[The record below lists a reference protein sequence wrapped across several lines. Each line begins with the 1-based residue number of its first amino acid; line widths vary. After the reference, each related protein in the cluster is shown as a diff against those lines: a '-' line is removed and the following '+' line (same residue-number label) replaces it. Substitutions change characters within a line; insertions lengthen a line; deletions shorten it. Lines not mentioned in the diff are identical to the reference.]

1 MSKIGIDAVELSL
14 TVKALEWRLLECND
28 RVDLHHGRNDLKVIW
43 NSVSRD
49 QPSCNCIDRI
59 IIKDS
64 EKFYRCTIGIICP
77 TDSRPILYCKLHL
90 TVHHARGNNFFNM
103 TWSEYNL
110 YIRTVADYLTER
122 YGVEIDVE
130 QATVSYIELNC
141 NISLTQE
148 YRSYSRVLKLLMSS
162 LNKKFKALQY
172 YEREGAVPI
181 YDSLLRA
188 NNSISVLM
196 YNKTYELGQGHTR
209 SDDEKVLR
217 IEFALKT
224 PNKIRRVFN
233 TRKWNALTDTA
244 ICECYH
250 KLFESLIVCSFKRW
264 KNLSQKML
272 VQELRQ
278 LQGKNGWPRK
288 WAQLFMNRIRD
299 KDLQSSKPLILDI
312 EQVYDAMRCLPDPS
326 RNISKKILLLQRN
339 EQAICDSTYLHKD
352 LLKVDELFQKE
363 LCAYKNFSSE

>member
-1 MSKIGIDAVELSL
+1 MSKIGIDAMKLSL

-28 RVDLHHGRNDLKVIW
+28 KVDLHHSRNDLKAIW
-43 NSVSRD
+43 SSVARD

-64 EKFYRCTIGIICP
+64 EKFYRCTIGIIHP
-77 TDSRPILYCKLHL
+77 TNSRPILYCNLHL

-148 YRSYSRVLKLLMSS
+148 YSSYGRVLKLLMAS

-181 YDSLLRA
+181 YDSLLRE
-188 NNSISVLM
+188 NKSISVLM
-196 YNKTYELGQGHTR
+196 YNKINEMGLSG
-209 SDDEKVLR
+209 DEKVLR

-224 PNKIRRVFN
+224 PNKVARVFK

-244 ICECYH
+244 IRVCYH
-250 KLFESLIVCSFKRW
+250 ELFESLIVCSFKRW

-299 KDLQSSKPLILDI
+299 KDLQSSKPLMLDI

-339 EQAICDSTYLHKD
+339 EQAICDSTYLNQD

-363 LCAYKNFSSE
+363 YCAYKNFSSE